1 MESLFA
7 QSVEDLNGMRHFTRS
22 ELAILRSVDKAAEEM
37 AVGEFEHYIRHEVN
51 LDAIDIAKRHGL
63 LGIPIKKEYGGAGA
77 SQLVTALSKER
88 LGQLGLGLSSF
99 FNVQVFLGG
108 MSLQHWGDNRQK
120 SKYLKPAAQGKLIL
134 AFGLTEPEA
143 GSDPDSMRSTYEKK
157 GDRFILNGTKYLITN
172 GSLADRV
179 IVFAKSKAN
188 RSETS
193 AFIVDTKST
202 GFNAI
207 RLKEKIGLLTSDT
220 AMLELKGVEV
230 EDTDV
235 LGGIGN
241 GMKVA
246 LSGLMNGR
254 LGVASGCIGIIEGCL
269 NAVVTRSKE
278 RIQHGKQIGKHQ
290 LIQRHI
296 AEIRQNLEMARWP
309 TYFAAITK
317 DEYEKDIT
325 DKRRIREADNRISIA
340 KKIASRL
347 AFESADRAVQI
358 FGGFGYSLLS
368 PVGALFLDSRVT
380 RIYEGTDEIQE
391 LKIASYAL
399 GEGFEAFR

>member
-134 AFGLTEPEA
+134 AFGLTETEA

-278 RIQHGKQIGKHQ
+278 RIQHGKPIGKHQ

>member
-1 MESLFA
+1 
-7 QSVEDLNGMRHFTRS
+7 
-22 ELAILRSVDKAAEEM
+22 
-37 AVGEFEHYIRHEVN
+37 
-51 LDAIDIAKRHGL
+51 
-63 LGIPIKKEYGGAGA
+63 
-77 SQLVTALSKER
+77 
-88 LGQLGLGLSSF
+88 
-99 FNVQVFLGG
+99 
-108 MSLQHWGDNRQK
+108 
-120 SKYLKPAAQGKLIL
+120 
-134 AFGLTEPEA
+134 
-143 GSDPDSMRSTYEKK
+143 
-157 GDRFILNGTKYLITN
+157 
-172 GSLADRV
+172 
-179 IVFAKSKAN
+179 
-188 RSETS
+188 
-193 AFIVDTKST
+193 
-202 GFNAI
+202 
-207 RLKEKIGLLTSDT
+207 
-220 AMLELKGVEV
+220 
-230 EDTDV
+230 
-235 LGGIGN
+235 
-241 GMKVA
+241 
-246 LSGLMNGR
+246 
-254 LGVASGCIGIIEGCL
+254 
-269 NAVVTRSKE
+269 VTRSKE
-278 RIQHGKQIGKHQ
+278 RIQHGKPIGKHQ